1 MTIVSDLKLKASS
14 IPENPGVYQFIS
26 SDGKIIYVGKAK
38 NLRKRVVSYFGRN
51 QVGKTGVMVSKI
63 RDIRH
68 IVVDTESEA
77 LLLENNL
84 IKEHQP
90 RYNVL
95 MKDDK
100 TFPWICIKNE
110 PFPRVFLTRNVIND
124 GSQYFGPYTS
134 VVMARTLLGL
144 IRQLYTL
151 RTCSYNLSA
160 EKILSSK
167 YRVCLEF
174 HLGNCMGPCV
184 GKQGEEEY
192 GRSIDQVREILK
204 GNIHNVNRYLRDLMA
219 GFAGE
224 YRYEEAQVIKEK
236 LGILEK
242 YQSRSTVVNPKIKD
256 VDVIGYTE
264 EGDQVFV
271 NYLRIIRGAVIQTY
285 TLEMKRRIEDSLN
298 DVIALAINE
307 LRQRHRSQAGELIIA
322 FVPEIQEDNLKYTV
336 PRQGDKLK
344 LLQLSERNAIYHKLN
359 QRKQLASHRP
369 ADRSRMSLETMRKD
383 LHLPELPV
391 HIECFDNSNIQGSNP
406 VAACVVFRNG
416 RPSKREYRHYNIKNV
431 KGPDDFSSMEEVIF
445 RRYRRLMDE
454 GETLPQLVIV
464 DGGKGQ
470 LSSAIKSLDYLGIRE
485 QVPIIGIA
493 KKLEEIYFP
502 GDSVP
507 IYIDKNSVTLKLI
520 QNLRN
525 EAHRFGINFH
535 RDQRSRSMTIS
546 EIDEIPGIGSKTK
559 ELLLK
564 KFGTPEKIRKLTLD
578 ELAPVIGPAKA
589 TLVVSFYENL
599 S

>member
-38 NLRKRVVSYFGRN
+38 NLRKRVVSYFGRT

-589 TLVVSFYENL
+589 SLVVSFYENL